1 MVSSVSDD
9 GNVVRPNRYERR
21 RMETRSRLIKAGR
34 EVVSE
39 KGFNASTI
47 QDITEAADVG
57 RGSFYNF
64 FDTKDE
70 LVEIIISD
78 HVNLLLRMQSA
89 CVNRFA
95 DPAIALAAVV
105 RYGFEIELNNPSVAR
120 FTVQTQSI
128 GGPFYQKFHDAT
140 FELIE
145 RGRGTGVFVV
155 SSSEVSVVAIA
166 SLMLGTIQAI
176 LIGRLP
182 SDCTDNVVEGILRLL
197 GVPRGRIRAIL
208 STDLPSL
215 EDICRD

>member
-1 MVSSVSDD
+1 
-9 GNVVRPNRYERR
+9 
-21 RMETRSRLIKAGR
+21 METRSRLIKAGR

-39 KGFNASTI
+39 KGLNASTI

-64 FDTKDE
+64 FGTKDE
-70 LVEIIISD
+70 LVETIISD
-78 HVNLLLRMQSA
+78 HVNLLLRMQSR
-89 CVNRFA
+89 CVDRFA
-95 DPAIALAAVV
+95 DPAIALAAVI
-105 RYGFEIELNNPSVAR
+105 RYGFEIEFNNRSVAR

-140 FELIE
+140 FDLVE
-145 RGRGTGVFVV
+145 RGRATGVFVV
-155 SSSEVSVVAIA
+155 SSSEISVVAIA

-182 SDCTDNVVEGILRLL
+182 SDCTGSVVEGILRLL

-208 STDLPSL
+208 STDWPSL
-215 EDICRD
+215 EDVCQ